1 MASPQMPAW
10 FEQNAPAWA
19 RESATFIGNVWN
31 DGAYGLTY
39 GEITIAVVIILIALM
54 IRGLFARVIVKTIMR
69 VASGTKTGFDDAL
82 VKSIATPLK
91 IVPVIIGIYIALQVT
106 NISGEAEI
114 YATRILRSIITLA
127 VFWTLSRAVH
137 AFEYLF
143 AGLRDALS
151 PAAVDW
157 MVKALQIILIVLGL
171 GAVAEQWGIQIA
183 PLLAGLGVL
192 GIAVGLG
199 AQDLFKN
206 LISGLLIISEKRFV
220 PGEWVK
226 ADGVVEGTV
235 EKINFRSTL
244 IRQFDK
250 SPVYVPNS
258 ALSDAA
264 VTNFSRMT
272 HRRIKWVVGV
282 EYRTTVDQ
290 LKYIRDEIEAWLW
303 NDDRFAK
310 PPEAA
315 LFVRVDSFN
324 ASSIDF
330 LIYTFTHTKN
340 WGEWLAIK
348 EEFAVAVMDII
359 ETAGTGFAF
368 PSRTIYLQET
378 DPPEIM
384 APPARRP
391 PRKARSRSAGSAKP
405 ATTADQAARS
415 PTRPVHCCD
424 SPARG
429 RSHRSGFARGRSREC
444 RCPSGSLCS

>member
-1 MASPQMPAW
+1 MERSLALSSLSAW
-10 FEQNAPAWA
+10 FDQTAPQWLRNA
-19 RESATFIGNVWN
+19 SAYIASIWN
-31 DGAYGLTY
+31 EGAYGLTF
-39 GEITIAVVIILIALM
+39 GEIVISVIIICIAL
-54 IRGLFARVIVKTIMR
+54 IVRGMFARLIVGSIMR
-69 VASGTKTGFDDAL
+69 FTAGTRMRSDDAL
-82 VKSIATPLK
+82 VKSISTPLK
-91 IVPVIIGIYIALQVT
+91 VVPVIIGIYIALRVT
-106 NISGEAEI
+106 NISGDAEI
-114 YATRILRSIITLA
+114 YANRLLRSIITLS
-127 VFWTLSRAVH
+127 VFWTLSRGVN
-137 AFEYLF
+137 AFEFMF
-143 AGLRDALS
+143 ANLRNALS

-157 MVKALQIILIVLGL
+157 MVKALQVLLIILGL

-206 LISGLLIISEKRFV
+206 LISGILIITEKRFI
-220 PGEWVK
+220 PGEWIKV
-226 ADGVVEGTV
+226 DGVVEGTV

-244 IRQFDK
+244 VRRFDK

-264 VTNFSRMT
+264 LTNFSRMT

-290 LKYIRDEIEAWLW
+290 LRYIRDEIESWLW
-303 NDDRFAK
+303 NDERFAK
-310 PPEAA
+310 PPAAA

-324 ASSIDF
+324 SSSIDF
-330 LIYTFTHTKN
+330 LIYTFTNTKD

-359 ETAGTGFAF
+359 EKAGTGFAF

-384 APPARRP
+384 APPARSEGVERA
-391 PRKARSRSAGSAKP
+391 RKAIAEAG
-405 ATTADQAARS
+405 TQRGMGEADDA
-415 PTRPVHCCD
+415 
-424 SPARG
+424 G
-429 RSHRSGFARGRSREC
+429 
-444 RCPSGSLCS
+444 

>member
-1 MASPQMPAW
+1 MENSGPLQSLSGW
-10 FEQNAPAWA
+10 FDHNAPQWA
-19 RESATFIGNVWN
+19 KDAASYVATVWN
-31 DGAYGLTY
+31 QGDYGLTY
-39 GEITIAVVIILIALM
+39 GEIFTAVLIVVIALM
-54 IRGLFARVIVKTIMR
+54 VRGLFARIVVSSIMR
-69 VASGTKTGFDDAL
+69 VASGTKTQLDDAL
-82 VKSIATPLK
+82 VNSISTPLK

-106 NISGEAEI
+106 DISGDAEI
-114 YATRILRSIITLA
+114 YANRILRSIITLA
-127 VFWTLSRAVH
+127 VFWTLSRAVN
-137 AFEYLF
+137 AFEF
-143 AGLRDALS
+143 VFIGLRSALS
-151 PAAVDW
+151 SAAVDW
-157 MVKALQIILIVLGL
+157 MVKALQVILVVLGF

-206 LISGLLIISEKRFV
+206 LISGILIITEKRFV
-220 PGEWVK
+220 PGEWIKV
-226 ADGVVEGTV
+226 DGVVEGTV

-244 IRQFDK
+244 IRRFDK

-272 HRRIKWVVGV
+272 HRRIKWVIGV

-310 PPEAA
+310 PPETA
-315 LFVRVDSFN
+315 LFVRIDNFN
-324 ASSIDF
+324 SSSIDY
-330 LIYTFTHTKN
+330 LIYAFTHTKN

-359 ETAGTGFAF
+359 EKAGTSFAF
-368 PSRTIYLQET
+368 PSQTIYMLET

-384 APPARRP
+384 APPARSEGVER
-391 PRKARSRSAGSAKP
+391 ARQMIAASESRRGLGE
-405 ATTADQAARS
+405 AD
-415 PTRPVHCCD
+415 D
-424 SPARG
+424 EG
-429 RSHRSGFARGRSREC
+429 
-444 RCPSGSLCS
+444 